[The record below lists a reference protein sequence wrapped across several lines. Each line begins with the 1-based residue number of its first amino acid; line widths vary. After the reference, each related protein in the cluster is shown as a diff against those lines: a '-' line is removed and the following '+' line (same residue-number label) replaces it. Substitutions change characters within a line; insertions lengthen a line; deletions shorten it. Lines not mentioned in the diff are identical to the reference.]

1 MDFLPLN
8 KNGRHVYIGVFRRA
22 GAGIIDTLV
31 LVPFSVAFY
40 YLESL
45 SIGVAIVLAVVA
57 SGLYAGYAVVCHA
70 CFGATVGKGLM
81 HIRVTQPDGA
91 RITWRHAV
99 LRSSPFL
106 VFALLLAIAQIVA
119 LLQVDTAAYSA
130 ASWLERNRHVV
141 PHLPPW
147 HTVVT
152 VSLNAWIV
160 IECVVLLLN
169 TRQRAIHDFI
179 AGTVVIHRD
188 FSVPYQDALRAKR
201 RMPA

>member
-22 GAGIIDTLV
+22 CAGIVDTLV
-31 LVPFSVAFY
+31 LAPVSVAFY
-40 YLESL
+40 YFESL
-45 SIGVAIVLAVVA
+45 SIGLAMALVVVT
-57 SGLYAGYAVVCHA
+57 SGLTAGYAVVCHA

-99 LRSSPFL
+99 LRASPFL
-106 VFALLLAIAQIVA
+106 VFSLLFAIAHILA
-119 LLQVDTAAYSA
+119 LMQVDKAAYIA
-130 ASWLERNRHVV
+130 ASGLEHLGHVV
-141 PHLPPW
+141 RHLPPW
-147 HTVVT
+147 NTAVN
-152 VSLNAWIV
+152 VSLNVWIV
-160 IECVVLLLN
+160 CECVVLLLN
-169 TRQRAIHDFI
+169 TRQRAIHDLI

-188 FSVPYQDALRAKR
+188 FSVSFQDTLRAKM